1 MAAKNQSIEK
11 QNVIKYRKPF
21 NFNVGMIIFL
31 IIFLYIVFSVYA
43 YLTRAQIRFY
53 EVPKGGI
60 VKESSF
66 AGIAVREETVETA
79 QSSGY
84 IHYYVQEGKRVAA
97 GASIYTIDETGSM
110 EKYLSEHPELTTELS
125 DDQLSDIRYRLSA
138 FSENFQNENFSAL
151 YDIKSTLDAAA
162 LEYSGVTA
170 AEDLD
175 QVLSEMGIS
184 YTRVSS
190 DTVGV
195 VSYTVDGQEGLKA
208 EDVTAALFDESNE
221 QKRMAR
227 AGELVEAG
235 QPVCKL
241 VTDASWSIVFPLT
254 DEEKTRY
261 QDVKSV
267 TVHFSALDLDTN
279 ATLSMFIGSDGASYG
294 ELTMN
299 ELMEDFI
306 SDRYIEFELKT
317 DEETGLKIPLTAVT
331 EKEFFVVPKSFLVQQ
346 ADGRTGFLRRQADGS
361 QDFVESEIYRVDE
374 QYCYLSIPK
383 DASSEQINTN
393 DLLVKEGGDQTYSVG
408 ATKTIQGV
416 YNINKGYAVF
426 RQIVPVES
434 TNEYLIVE
442 ENTDYGIS
450 VYDHIVLDASLV
462 TEGQIIYQ

>member
-43 YLTRAQIRFY
+43 YLTRSQIRFY

-66 AGIAVREETVETA
+66 TGIAIREETVQTA

-84 IHYYVQEGKRVAA
+84 IHYYVQEGKRTAV
-97 GASIYTIDETGSM
+97 GSSIYTIDETGSM
-110 EKYLSEHPELTTELS
+110 EKYLDEHPEMTTELS
-125 DDQLSDIRYRLSA
+125 ADQLSDICYRLSA
-138 FSENFQNENFSAL
+138 FSENFQNENFSSL
-151 YDIKSTLDAAA
+151 YDAKSTLDAAA
-162 LEYSGVTA
+162 LEYAGVTS

-184 YTRVSS
+184 YTRVSA

-195 VSYTVDGQEGLKA
+195 VSYTVDGHEGLKA
-208 EDVTAALFDESNE
+208 EDVTAALFDESSE
-221 QKRMAR
+221 QKHVAR
-227 AGELVEAG
+227 AGELAEAG

-241 VTDASWSIVFPLT
+241 VTSSTWSIVFPLT

-261 QDVKSV
+261 QDIKSV
-267 TVHFSALDLDTN
+267 TIHFPDLDLDTT

-294 ELTMN
+294 EISMN
-299 ELMEDFI
+299 ELMEEFI
-306 SDRYIEFELKT
+306 SERYITFEVQT
-317 DEETGLKIPLTAVT
+317 DEEKGLKIPLTAVT
-331 EKEFFVVPKSFLVQQ
+331 DKEFFVVPKSFLVQQ
-346 ADGRTGFLRRQADGS
+346 TDGRTGFLRRQADGS

-383 DASSEQINTN
+383 DASSGQINTN
-393 DLLVKEGGDQTYSVG
+393 DLLVKEGGDQSYSVG